1 MIDSRPIRKVFGLA
15 AAILFYGSTA
25 SAQTIAGGDP
35 FARLTQTELGLAP
48 LRSANGAPA
57 ANYWQQ
63 QVDYDIEVVLHPEEP
78 KLEASA
84 LVRYHNRSPDA
95 LDTIYFALDHD
106 ALKNGSAAEFRLLTG
121 DETAR
126 QIATARNGTS
136 SGFNIQSVQRANGEA
151 LEWRTKNTLLQ
162 VHLPSPLES
171 GEQFNLS
178 LQWQLPLTDK
188 RATAVRSGYESL
200 DDGKR
205 IFVAAQWF
213 PRAVAYTDYAGW
225 QLKPFLQQ
233 GEFSTEFGRY
243 RVRISAPENYV
254 VVASG
259 DLQNPRQV
267 LDRPQLRAWQSD
279 SPEPRWVVDE
289 AQANRNRNRTTREQK
304 QWLFSGERLRDFA
317 FAASPGFQWQ
327 VKRDSA
333 GRRLQL
339 FFPEEAASLWRTFGL
354 EAIDHTLKTFDE
366 ATFPLALETVSV
378 VNAAGIGMEYPG
390 LATIATRPE
399 RNGPKADDAQNHRP
413 AWDALTKYDFI
424 GSIIHEVGH
433 NYLPMAI
440 NTDEREWA
448 WLDEGL
454 VSFIEYHAEHAWE
467 ANFDVIYG
475 EPRSVAGYMA
485 SEAHQPIMTSA
496 DSLHRKIDNAY
507 NKTASVLN
515 MLRHLVLTPEDFDQA
530 LKRFTTNWQGKR
542 PMPGDFFRAMETA
555 AGEDLS
561 WFWRSWFFE
570 AHSVDFT
577 IAAIKQKEI
586 SHTLQL
592 VEQHEPPAIAYT
604 AGGIQDFVVDR
615 QPAMTDA
622 YTKPLP
628 ASTTSTE
635 NTGALPA
642 PSEHSSW
649 YSITLKNLGSGVL
662 PLPLQITTQKG
673 RSYQLH
679 MPPQTWMR
687 AQQGTL
693 ELQLPLPED
702 EALSR
707 LCIDPLWLTPDTDRT
722 NNCIEIKQS

>member
-1 MIDSRPIRKVFGLA
+1 MIDSCRIRKVFGFA
-15 AAILFYGSTA
+15 AAILFSASTA

-35 FARLTQTELGLAP
+35 FARLTQTELGLGAF
-48 LRSANGAPA
+48 RSANGAPA
-57 ANYWQQ
+57 ENYWQQ
-63 QVDYDIEVVLHPEEP
+63 RVDYDIEVALQPGEQR
-78 KLEASA
+78 LEASA
-84 LVRYHNRSPDA
+84 LVRYYNRSPDT
-95 LDTIYFALDHD
+95 LDTLYFALDHD

-136 SGFNIQSVQRANGEA
+136 SGFNIQSVKRANGEA
-151 LEWRTKNTLLQ
+151 LEWRTKDTLLQ
-162 VHLPSPLES
+162 IRLSNPLKS
-171 GEQFNLS
+171 GEQLNLS

-188 RATAVRSGYESL
+188 RATAVRSGYEML

-254 VVASG
+254 VAASG

-267 LDRPQLRAWQSD
+267 LDRQQLRAWQSD
-279 SPEPRWVVDE
+279 SPGPRWVVDE
-289 AQANRNRNRTTREQK
+289 SQADRNRSRTTRKQK
-304 QWLFSGERLRDFA
+304 QWLFSGESLRDFA
-317 FAASPGFQWQ
+317 FAASPSFQWQ

-354 EAIDHTLKTFDE
+354 EAIDHTLKSFDE
-366 ATFPLALETVSV
+366 ATFTLPLETISV

-399 RNGPKADDAQNHRP
+399 RDETMAEETGTNQPP
-413 AWDALTKYDFI
+413 WDALTKYDFI

-475 EPRSVAGYMA
+475 EPRSVADYTA
-485 SEAHQPIMTSA
+485 SEVHQPIMTSA
-496 DSLHRKIDNAY
+496 DSLHRKIGNAY

-515 MLRHLVLTPEDFDQA
+515 MLRHLVLTPEDFDLA
-530 LKRFTTNWQGKR
+530 LRRFAINWQGKR
-542 PMPGDFFRAMETA
+542 PMPGDFFRAMEAA

-570 AHSVDFT
+570 AHSVDFAV
-577 IAAIKQKEI
+577 AAIKHKGI
-586 SHTLQL
+586 SHTLHMT
-592 VEQHEPPAIAYT
+592 EQREPPAIAYT
-604 AGGIQDFVVDR
+604 AGGIQEFVVDR
-615 QPAMTDA
+615 QPAMADA
-622 YTKPLP
+622 YTQPLQAGTTP
-628 ASTTSTE
+628 TESTGT
-635 NTGALPA
+635 LPV
-642 PSEHSSW
+642 PSERTSW

-662 PLPLQITTQKG
+662 PLPLQVTTEKG
-673 RSYQLH
+673 LSYQLRI
-679 MPPQTWMR
+679 PPQTWMR
-687 AQQGTL
+687 AQRGTL
-693 ELQLPLPED
+693 ELQLPLPEED
-702 EALSR
+702 ALSG
-707 LCIDPLWLTPDTDRT
+707 LCIDPLWLTPDTDRS